1 MVKLLESSGFMIGT
15 TLGAIVQTVALSAIT
30 GGRGAAPAIA
40 EGITAIGNA
49 ARYSR
54 VANSFNMLNRA
65 NKLWQQ
71 TKASYI
77 AGSQLF
83 QGIEGVQQIKNA
95 TTTIGAVKGA
105 AKILGNGA
113 IAYQRASSEAML
125 ESIEGSEHFFKQQVQ
140 EKEQELGRPLTK
152 GEKDEI
158 QDYSADLFSARYK
171 ANVGVLMTT
180 NLLQDY
186 NLFSSFQKI
195 SKTARL
201 AGIAEAASKRQIYSK
216 GLQKWVTA
224 GALPMK
230 EFVVHYGKQVGG
242 FLVKN
247 TLTEGLEESAQYA
260 IDKST
265 NDYYTKK
272 YNKEAVSFMDSV
284 GKGVYSAINDKEG
297 QESFWAGVVMGGLF
311 SGIGAAG
318 TKVAGMVN
326 GKNKMVAEMADANND
341 RLNKAQ
347 EDLLTLIKTEQVLS
361 AETENATFNH
371 TINDE
376 IQNANDQETVTNLR
390 KKVLVNAVKTAKE
403 VGKYDV
409 FMDNIKS
416 LSELSEE
423 DFKAKFEITDAATR
437 PKSKEAYIN
446 ELLQEATNIK
456 NDLDMID
463 ERYIN
468 PYQNYTSINPT
479 KKPKERK
486 EAFVKYKAWE
496 EAKTVVL
503 DNMANLRSTH
513 KEVTENNT
521 WFANKGVVA
530 EDMISYIKE
539 KSSPDRVEKI
549 RSLTLDLDAL
559 HTVLSEK
566 LPAKERA
573 DYVKQAKAVQKE
585 LDIYENLHSD
595 PTNTKYRIALFNHL
609 KKQNPDTPTILNSD
623 KAFGEDL
630 EIKLEQAVQAV
641 DRNKQALEA
650 IVALENS
657 DIFSALAG
665 NYEKRYN
672 ERYNIIVS
680 DLEDGLTDAEKAAA
694 QPTASELSP
703 VTQED
708 VNKAMDS
715 DGQDIA
721 EYAKD
726 TIARK
731 QANNIPLTEEE
742 EKLFHIANPAVKA
755 GIEAI
760 KNQIEANIKREAERA
775 KDPEAFDKKEKIAE
789 VEKSHEKKTEK
800 IKEEIAEKEAK
811 IAEIQKEEKSSPVP
825 PSELDIPES
834 TLPENMIDQ
843 VSSKLG
849 HIENVQL
856 FRNLLDTV
864 EKFAREKPEHAKA
877 IVEATKEKLSL
888 HLVGGTTDPKRNST
902 ARGDLDSV
910 FLHQDDVDNPNSEFG
925 KAVQALQ
932 YYINDNGNN
941 KQQAAIES
949 KLRPEDKSIPIDISD
964 IVIFVLESSLT
975 DQKALEETTSTTQS
989 EIEAKKA
996 DIEKRLGIKLPF
1008 KNTSLPVSS
1017 KTWGDRKSLANQLSS
1032 ELKGVVERNVSMQ
1045 EWLDKGYGRQL
1056 ATWADETIVE
1066 FLEVA
1071 DIERRRQESL
1081 NDIRE
1086 ITFAN
1091 GTQWEGFY
1099 DTGKESNI
1107 SGTDI
1112 PSGRKKVEK
1121 VLKFT
1126 KEEVVAKI
1134 NAKYDA
1140 ELKEL
1145 ESKTT
1150 ASSSKVVQT
1159 PSDIE
1164 TQKDEI
1170 ERRRQEALFGNITPL
1185 EFETTDTKGRTRK
1198 TIVKTKVDEN
1208 GFQYSFE
1215 TTIDGKSS
1223 STAHPKVTKQE
1234 FINSSIYKNLDQ
1246 NSKEFIDE
1254 LPEDA
1259 VILLQ
1264 SIAISTDKNSA
1275 AGLGNGNIT
1284 IGYVSKE
1291 LGGRVDDIVLK
1302 YQPNEINAK
1311 YDAELKAT
1319 EQQPK
1324 SNQFEQ
1330 DKKADIE
1337 IGKVGNTE
1345 YEVKVDGVYYQG
1357 KKLNNPENKTHRQLI
1372 EADIERRRQ
1381 EELKSITFSKGKDLT
1396 IANGASLRTDQRQ
1409 LSGFFARSGASS
1421 SLEASKLANQF
1432 IEINAKY
1439 DAELEALEQQS
1450 TSTTQSEIDKK
1461 AEVERIRE
1469 ENDTL
1474 GKSILQKLGYKN
1486 ENRLPNGNVKGG
1498 QAGWK
1503 IRFNIKNPKTGESYY
1518 VNETQDSKNNVFTI
1532 TNPVTSKTFTFNN
1545 KKDFDTKRQEIYKE
1559 IDNSDYTKKA
1569 EILINFLLN
1578 YFGSNEKA
1586 DSKNL
1591 QKHYILEDKNGSKRE
1606 PFKHLAGGEIG
1617 ESDFTIYIGSADDV
1631 IKFISDIRTK
1641 HPEILELLHVG
1652 NQSSDISIDDIFK
1665 GRIEGRK
1672 IGFSGYHVPTDL
1684 NDVTGESNFTF
1695 VFEGRRVNI
1704 NYAGKSLTNITV
1716 VVEGGNSEGI
1726 NWGYRGVFDENLKK
1740 DFPELYKNIRNIIG
1754 FQLYGN
1760 YLQGSN
1766 DEFLKLT
1773 GVDKINAKY
1782 NEELKALE
1790 TKKAEIER
1798 RRQERL
1804 KNSIT
1809 NKDKIVFGHPGIG
1822 KTYLKESG
1830 RTDVIDFD
1838 SDYKTKINEK
1848 FNLPKGFKA
1857 RNDFQKSNKEEYQK
1871 AVRELWIEAKQ
1882 EAKRTGKQLFASDM
1896 ILLREFANDFDK
1908 VLTMSKD
1915 TFVNRAKQRN
1925 DYTEGETEKWKNSLD
1940 TEISKIDKSK
1950 VINTTD
1956 YLSDLF
1962 QDKINAKYY
1971 AERIEEIEE
1980 RRQEELDSNRKSLK
1994 TSLTTL
2000 EDKSKREDFS
2010 PEEKLTKL
2018 ENNKVVI
2025 DSRTGR
2031 PARIT
2036 INEDGQYVL
2045 NQGLVVSSIGN
2056 TEIEARKNLLKSK
2069 FVDAK
2074 SEGIREYLTDDKI
2087 HAKYD
2092 AEIKALKIQ
2101 ERIESELP
2109 KEIADAITY
2118 LSEVPEDILGR
2129 DDLYLSIKEIL
2140 NDNNINDEILINWIG
2155 INKDSV
2161 GHPKNLKSEQQVLDL
2176 IQKKT
2181 KRKTKR
2187 I

>member
-1 MVKLLESSGFMIGT
+1 MPFDISSFSLTPEQLKKADDIRRDPILSKIGVTGGIPYKSTDAYKFINDPNRKMLGYDAFRNNDYVYDEAQTTGQWWKNTAMRALNPLTTSFAESFRYDKTFQQLFTDKSMSDDEGLKNYIKRTEELNFLYPNYENANTKDGLLGYFSSGARNKWSNLLESSGFMIGT
-15 TLGAIVQTVALSAIT
+15 TLGAIGQTVALSALT
-30 GGRGAAPAIA
+30 GGAGAAPAVA
-40 EGITAIGNA
+40 EGISAISNA
-49 ARYSR
+49 SRYSR
-54 VANSFNMLNRA
+54 IANSFNMLNRA

-95 TTTIGAVKGA
+95 TTAIGAVKGA

-125 ESIEGSEHFFKQQVQ
+125 ESIEGSEHFYKQQLQ
-140 EKEQELGRPLTK
+140 EREQELGRPLTK
-152 GEKDEI
+152 EEKGEL

-201 AGIAEAASKRQIYSK
+201 AGVAEAASKRQIYSK
-216 GLQKWVTA
+216 TLQKWVTA

-230 EFVVHYGKQVGG
+230 EFAIYRAKQAGG

-272 YNKEAVSFMDSV
+272 YNKEAVSFMDSL
-284 GKGVYSAINDKEG
+284 GKGLYSAVNDKEG

-423 DFKAKFEITDAATR
+423 DFKTKFEITDAATR

-573 DYVKQAKAVQKE
+573 DYVKQAKAIQKE

-789 VEKSHEKKTEK
+789 VEKSHKKKTEK

-811 IAEIQKEEKSSPVP
+811 IAEIEKEEIETYPQIRDIADFSKEDEFYRVIVGDEAYNDIVSTNTVRTNAGSKPTTGKKEGIDLTNRP
-825 PSELDIPES
+825 TAFPSF
-834 TLPENMIDQ
+834 
-843 VSSKLG
+843 SKG
-849 HIENVQL
+849 
-856 FRNLLDTV
+856 
-864 EKFAREKPEHAKA
+864 
-877 IVEATKEKLSL
+877 
-888 HLVGGTTDPKRNST
+888 
-902 ARGDLDSV
+902 
-910 FLHQDDVDNPNSEFG
+910 
-925 KAVQALQ
+925 
-932 YYINDNGNN
+932 
-941 KQQAAIES
+941 QAAIQYAEENPNNYIVVSKDSSIKPSTSGRHGKGNTMFPTNES
-949 KLRPEDKSIPIDISD
+949 GEHLKELAGNKVAVYKHAGSGKYELVYLKGKEINTPN
-964 IVIFVLESSLT
+964 
-975 DQKALEETTSTTQS
+975 EETIKNS
-989 EIEAKKA
+989 EEQTINDKKA
-996 DIEKRLGIKLPF
+996 DIESTDKALEKAIEDNNEVWNEINPKQSWGGRLYITTNEIATVYQKAVNTPENERTDRQIDIIIAVEQFLP
-1008 KNTSLPVSS
+1008 TQAEAASEGVGSGVGGDVES
-1017 KTWGDRKSLANQLSS
+1017 KKA
-1032 ELKGVVERNVSMQ
+1032 
-1045 EWLDKGYGRQL
+1045 
-1056 ATWADETIVE
+1056 ET
-1066 FLEVA
+1066 
-1071 DIERRRQESL
+1071 ERRRQEELFNILSEEDKQIAL
-1081 NDIRE
+1081 KIPEGDKRNKWVKTRVTKTTKGNDVVERHNAEDALSTSTDIATR
-1086 ITFAN
+1086 IAA
-1091 GTQWEGFY
+1091 
-1099 DTGKESNI
+1099 KRKLESNQPFN
-1107 SGTDI
+1107 SGSI
-1112 PSGRKKVEK
+1112 
-1121 VLKFT
+1121 
-1126 KEEVVAKI
+1126 
-1134 NAKYDA
+1134 
-1140 ELKEL
+1140 
-1145 ESKTT
+1145 
-1150 ASSSKVVQT
+1150 
-1159 PSDIE
+1159 SDI
-1164 TQKDEI
+1164 
-1170 ERRRQEALFGNITPL
+1170 N
-1185 EFETTDTKGRTRK
+1185 
-1198 TIVKTKVDEN
+1198 KV
-1208 GFQYSFE
+1208 
-1215 TTIDGKSS
+1215 
-1223 STAHPKVTKQE
+1223 
-1234 FINSSIYKNLDQ
+1234 IYK
-1246 NSKEFIDE
+1246 I
-1254 LPEDA
+1254 
-1259 VILLQ
+1259 
-1264 SIAISTDKNSA
+1264 KN
-1275 AGLGNGNIT
+1275 
-1284 IGYVSKE
+1284 
-1291 LGGRVDDIVLK
+1291 DDILIGSEK
-1302 YQPNEINAK
+1302 LIKDY
-1311 YDAELKAT
+1311 YDAELKAL

-1381 EELKSITFSKGKDLT
+1381 EELNINAQSIKFEQEFYDKKAKEQKDWIQKYGKNDDGIEQGVRMAVGSLVRAKEETSKIHAKYDAELRALEQTTPQSESKPALRDVESIENRNKQTEAKIKNKGLFLAKYDENGNKIGDSVGEIISQSDIAPIATSVREQNGFEFVEFSNPQTGEVDVIVTGDTKGNYVGFYRLYENGKPTNKWSSKMNSKDKNAFKTMMSGVQEMLPQGHEYSEKTSISTDGLRVWNQQLQRGYELQYDNNGKLITDTVAINGDALINELDINVNQGNFDNIRVSNKEDFNKVKKALLPYLEKFGLNQSNINWVNGTVEIDLPVLKKSEPLLSKEQSTSTTQSDIDAKKDEIERKIQEVEKIAKLPFKERIDALIKIGIIDSTISTQMGVRFPVIININGIKVPFYRSSNGTDGKIKGSWNPFFGFGKGK
-1396 IANGASLRTDQRQ
+1396 NGDSWLIKGNNTQFKNNYNSKAIEEYSKLLDNVLNWDTEVDKVRGVKNHPFMNTLQQ
-1409 LSGFFARSGASS
+1409 V
-1421 SLEASKLANQF
+1421 SLEEFNQEVYNTKDLN
-1432 IEINAKY
+1432 IINGTSGKTNPLTYVDNKIKEINAKY
-1439 DAELEALEQQS
+1439 DAE
-1450 TSTTQSEIDKK
+1450 
-1461 AEVERIRE
+1461 
-1469 ENDTL
+1469 
-1474 GKSILQKLGYKN
+1474 
-1486 ENRLPNGNVKGG
+1486 
-1498 QAGWK
+1498 
-1503 IRFNIKNPKTGESYY
+1503 
-1518 VNETQDSKNNVFTI
+1518 
-1532 TNPVTSKTFTFNN
+1532 
-1545 KKDFDTKRQEIYKE
+1545 
-1559 IDNSDYTKKA
+1559 
-1569 EILINFLLN
+1569 
-1578 YFGSNEKA
+1578 
-1586 DSKNL
+1586 
-1591 QKHYILEDKNGSKRE
+1591 
-1606 PFKHLAGGEIG
+1606 
-1617 ESDFTIYIGSADDV
+1617 
-1631 IKFISDIRTK
+1631 
-1641 HPEILELLHVG
+1641 
-1652 NQSSDISIDDIFK
+1652 
-1665 GRIEGRK
+1665 RIE
-1672 IGFSGYHVPTDL
+1672 
-1684 NDVTGESNFTF
+1684 
-1695 VFEGRRVNI
+1695 
-1704 NYAGKSLTNITV
+1704 
-1716 VVEGGNSEGI
+1716 
-1726 NWGYRGVFDENLKK
+1726 
-1740 DFPELYKNIRNIIG
+1740 
-1754 FQLYGN
+1754 
-1760 YLQGSN
+1760 
-1766 DEFLKLT
+1766 
-1773 GVDKINAKY
+1773 
-1782 NEELKALE
+1782 
-1790 TKKAEIER
+1790 EIEE

-1809 NKDKIVFGHPGIG
+1809 NKDKIVFGHPTIG
-1822 KTYLKESG
+1822 KSYLKQRGNS
-1830 RTDVIDFD
+1830 DFI
-1838 SDYKTKINEK
+1838 T
-1848 FNLPKGFKA
+1848 
-1857 RNDFQKSNKEEYQK
+1857 
-1871 AVRELWIEAKQ
+1871 
-1882 EAKRTGKQLFASDM
+1882 
-1896 ILLREFANDFDK
+1896 
-1908 VLTMSKD
+1908 
-1915 TFVNRAKQRN
+1915 
-1925 DYTEGETEKWKNSLD
+1925 LD
-1940 TEISKIDKSK
+1940 D
-1950 VINTTD
+1950 D
-1956 YLSDLF
+1956 
-1962 QDKINAKYY
+1962 Y
-1971 AERIEEIEE
+1971 AEEVNAFVDKNRGSET
-1980 RRQEELDSNRKSLK
+1980 RQEYKGRKPK
-1994 TSLTTL
+1994 
-2000 EDKSKREDFS
+2000 EY
-2010 PEEKLTKL
+2010 
-2018 ENNKVVI
+2018 
-2025 DSRTGR
+2025 
-2031 PARIT
+2031 
-2036 INEDGQYVL
+2036 NEFML
-2045 NQGLVVSSIGN
+2045 NLFD
-2056 TEIEARKNLLKSK
+2056 R
-2069 FVDAK
+2069 
-2074 SEGIREYLTDDKI
+2074 
-2087 HAKYD
+2087 
-2092 AEIKALKIQ
+2092 LKIQ
-2101 ERIESELP
+2101 AQ
-2109 KEIADAITY
+2109 KEGKRLFVSNTN
-2118 LSEVPEDILGR
+2118 ILKKEC
-2129 DDLYLSIKEIL
+2129 LNLIK
-2140 NDNNINDEILINWIG
+2140 
-2155 INKDSV
+2155 
-2161 GHPKNLKSEQQVLDL
+2161 
-2176 IQKKT
+2176 
-2181 KRKTKR
+2181 
-2187 I
+2187 